1 MGCTYVKDFD
11 FGTKGKDGS
20 VKYCGGGAVKKYAEG
35 GSVKSDMKQ
44 DKAMVK
50 AAVHKHEKALHK
62 GEPMTKLA
70 KGGKVEAPGFVGQTM
85 IKDTS
90 KLGIKGNKN
99 PGIKG
104 SKPVAPDLPTLK
116 LAKGGQAKMPRMEA
130 MDKREMAAT
139 PTMRRE
145 AMETRRK
152 VEAPMRKMVPV
163 APREPM
169 LAMKTGGKVSQAKV
183 GKVMGEFK
191 AGDLHSGKKG
201 PVVTKPKQAIAIALS
216 EGRKAAKR

>member
-1 MGCTYVKDFD
+1 MGKTLKYVKEFD
-11 FGTKGKDGS
+11 FSSAGKTVGLCKGGPA
-20 VKYCGGGAVKKYAEG
+20 KYANGGAVKAPG
-35 GSVKSDMKQ
+35 FAP
-44 DKAMVK
+44 AMVK
-50 AAVHKHEKALHK
+50 SS
-62 GEPMTKLA
+62 G
-70 KGGKVEAPGFVGQTM
+70 
-85 IKDTS
+85 
-90 KLGIKGNKN
+90 KLGVEGNKN

-145 AMETRRK
+145 AMMTSRK
-152 VEAPMRKMVPV
+152 VEAPARKMVPV

-169 LAMKTGGKVSQAKV
+169 LAMKSGGKVEGCACGGMKTGGKVSQAKV

-191 AGDLHSGKKG
+191 AGTLHSGSKKG
-201 PVVTKPKQAIAIALS
+201 PEVTSRKQAMAIAMS
-216 EGRKAAKR
+216 EGRKASKR

>member
-1 MGCTYVKDFD
+1 MGKTLKYVKEFD
-11 FGTKGKDGS
+11 FSSAGKTVGLCNGGPA
-20 VKYCGGGAVKKYAEG
+20 KYANGGAVKAPG
-35 GSVKSDMKQ
+35 FAP
-44 DKAMVK
+44 AMVK
-50 AAVHKHEKALHK
+50 SS
-62 GEPMTKLA
+62 G
-70 KGGKVEAPGFVGQTM
+70 
-85 IKDTS
+85 
-90 KLGIKGNKN
+90 KLGVEGNKN

-145 AMETRRK
+145 AMMTSRK
-152 VEAPMRKMVPV
+152 VEAPSGQRPARRSVPV
-163 APREPM
+163 APAEPM
-169 LAMKTGGKVSQAKV
+169 IGGMKTGGKVSQAKV

-191 AGDLHSGKKG
+191 AGTLHSGSKKG
-201 PVVTKPKQAIAIALS
+201 PEVTSRKQAVAIAMS